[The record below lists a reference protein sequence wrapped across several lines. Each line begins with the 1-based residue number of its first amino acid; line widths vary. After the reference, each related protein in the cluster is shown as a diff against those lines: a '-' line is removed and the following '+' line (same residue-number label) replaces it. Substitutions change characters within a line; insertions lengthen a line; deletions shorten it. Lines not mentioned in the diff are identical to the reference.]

1 MEVAIAISSVLVS
14 IIGGGCGGI
23 AAIFKLSRQL
33 DDRFDTTDRK
43 ILELAHRYDV
53 QAATDRAKVEMLEY
67 RLSQSEQAINHKFS
81 RCENAIV
88 QLSKFLENSQ
98 GYHPRSTFP
107 LSSDNDD

>member
-1 MEVAIAISSVLVS
+1 MEIAIALTSVIISIL
-14 IIGGGCGGI
+14 GGGCGGI
-23 AAIFKLSRQL
+23 AVIVKLSRQL

-53 QAATDRAKVEMLEY
+53 QAANDRAKVEMLEY

-88 QLSKFLENSQ
+88 QLSRFLEKNQ
-98 GYHPRSTFP
+98 GYHPRSVFP
-107 LSSDNDD
+107 LSGDNNE